1 MNHSQV
7 VESVKECYEARL
19 PLLITGAPGVG
30 KSSAVRTAAAEL
42 GIALIDVR
50 ASQTDPV
57 DWRGIPSI
65 IDGRTRWCVPDFL
78 PTSGSG
84 ILFLDELTAAPM
96 AVQVA
101 LYQLILDRRIGD
113 YTLPD
118 GWYVLGAG
126 NRVEDRAAA
135 GRMSTALNN
144 RLVHLEMVADVDGW
158 LEWYWQTGL
167 PEEVAFF
174 IGFRR
179 ELLFRFD
186 PSSREAAFPT
196 PRSWEAAAK
205 LYARGLSTALEA
217 PLITGAIGNGAA
229 MELLAFCKI
238 YKELPSIDGILMDP
252 ERAIVPTE
260 PSAVAATVA
269 ALAKKAS
276 PASIGSIMKYL
287 SRLIKEYEF
296 LGMKLSRRFNPAI
309 ETTRDCAAWMQ
320 KHSKYMCAA

>member
-1 MNHSQV
+1 MNHAQA
-7 VESVKECYEARL
+7 VEAIKEGYATRL
-19 PLLITGAPGVG
+19 PMLLTGAPGVG
-30 KSSAVRTAAAEL
+30 KSSAVRTAADEL

-65 IDGRTRWCVPDFL
+65 IGGKTKWCVPDFL
-78 PTSGSG
+78 PTDGSG

-118 GWYVLGAG
+118 GWYVMGAG

-144 RLVHLEMVADVDGW
+144 RLVHIEQTADVDGW

-186 PSSREAAFPT
+186 PASREAAFPT

-205 LYARGLSTALEA
+205 LYARGLSTTLEL
-217 PLITGAIGNGAA
+217 PLIAGAIGTGAA
-229 MELLAFCKI
+229 AEFLAFCRI
-238 YKELPSIDGILMDP
+238 YRELPSLDGILMDP
-252 ERAIVPTE
+252 ERAIVPDE
-260 PSAVAATVA
+260 PSARAAVVSG
-269 ALAKKAS
+269 LSKKAS
-276 PASIGSIMKYL
+276 PASIGSVMKYL
-287 SRLIKEYEF
+287 ARLPKEYEF
-296 LGMKLSRRFNPAI
+296 LGMKLSRRFAPAI
-309 ETTRDCAAWMQ
+309 ETTRDCAMWMQ
-320 KHSKYMCAA
+320 RNSKFLVAA

>member
-7 VESVKECYEARL
+7 VEAIKEGYETRL
-19 PLLITGAPGVG
+19 PMLITGAPGVG
-30 KSSAVRTAAAEL
+30 KSSAVRTAAADL

-65 IDGRTRWCVPDFL
+65 QDGRTKWCVPDFL
-78 PTSGSG
+78 PTSVSG
-84 ILFLDELTAAPM
+84 ILFLDELPAAPM

-101 LYQLILDRRIGD
+101 LYQLILDRRLGD
-113 YTLPD
+113 YVLPD
-118 GWYVLGAG
+118 GWYVMGAG

-158 LEWYWQTGL
+158 LEWFWQTGL

-205 LYARGLSTALEA
+205 LYARGLSTALEL
-217 PLITGAIGNGAA
+217 PLIAGAIGTGAA
-229 MELLAFCKI
+229 AEFLAFCRI
-238 YKELPSIDGILMDP
+238 YRELPSLDGILMDP
-252 ERAIVPTE
+252 DRAIVPEE
-260 PSAVAATVA
+260 PSARAAVVAG
-269 ALAKKAS
+269 LSKKAS
-276 PASIGSIMKYL
+276 PASIGSVMKYL
-287 SRLIKEYEF
+287 ARLPKEYEF
-296 LGMKLSRRFNPAI
+296 LGMKLSRRFAPAI
-309 ETTRDCAAWMQ
+309 EHTRDCAAWMQ
-320 KHSKYMCAA
+320 RHSKYMCAA